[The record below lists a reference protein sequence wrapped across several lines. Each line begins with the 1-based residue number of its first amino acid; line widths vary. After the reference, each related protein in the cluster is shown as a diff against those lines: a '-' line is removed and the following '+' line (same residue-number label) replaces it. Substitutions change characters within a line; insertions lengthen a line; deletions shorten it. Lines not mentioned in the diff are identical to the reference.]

1 MKTVDLHSHSTFSDG
16 TLTPTEL
23 VKLAEKQGLSAL
35 ALTDHN
41 TSNGLK
47 EFMEAG
53 KNSSVITIPGCEFS
67 TEWNDKEIHVVGL
80 FFREEY
86 WSEIDD
92 FLELNHIAKM
102 NSNLALIERLNKAGY
117 SVTAEEAA
125 ALTAGTDFNRAHI
138 ARVLMAKGYVKSV
151 QEAFDKLLN
160 ENMGY
165 YIPAKKISSI
175 TAIHFIKTYGA
186 TAIMAHPLLNLT
198 PEELKVFLPEAREA
212 GLDAIETI
220 YTEFDEEMTNTA
232 ISLAEEFGLKQSGG
246 SDFHG
251 KTKPDIMLGV
261 GWGNLKI
268 PYKFYKDMLGC
279 SKNNN
284 KSE

>member
-53 KNSSVITIPGCEFS
+53 NNSSVITIPGCEFS
-67 TEWNDKEIHVVGL
+67 TEWNGKEIHVVGL

-117 SVTAEEAA
+117 NVTAEEAA

-175 TAIHFIKTYGA
+175 AAIHFIKTYGA

-198 PEELKVFLPEAREA
+198 PAELKVFLPEAKEA
-212 GLDAIETI
+212 GLDAIETL

-251 KTKPDIMLGV
+251 QTKPDIQLGV

-279 SKNNN
+279 SKYNN
-284 KSE
+284 KSK